1 MIAFYSGEKRISEL
15 IDEELRLLIN
25 KFVQCLIS
33 EFGEMQEMIVRAQ
46 EQGITIYFKGP
57 SQESVT
63 SVDLDVQSRIL
74 RIFYDVFKGRKNI
87 KLQVIVEESVTIK
100 GVERIFD
107 FSSLSEGTI
116 LAGANPVS
124 GSNEI
129 TRGGEHCIILN
140 IGQVYQGEIIPLVAC
155 VFKPRDKEISIVTPY
170 EVMEGRITRNYTLD
184 VKSKYSARG
193 KKLLV
198 EIDTTQTMLGGIT
211 FEEYLSEQGMLEI
224 HTVVGKIKETDDRG
238 RDKEEPYAHSQI
250 CRGDFRLINKK
261 PCHFTW
267 GESRKIFLG
276 AESISSNPEIICEY
290 VPKMFKI
297 MSEYFDVKYRSVGC
311 MSLTVHRAISGDN
324 VITYAQLRPF
334 DYFILKSF
342 FILVSN
348 FFDGKSEMDKD
359 LVPKIP
365 QESRMV
371 WADIGRVF
379 DPSITDYGYK
389 VIIYR
394 RLYEGMVKEKFAF
407 LGPSDFFD
415 KKP

>member
-57 SQESVT
+57 LQESVT
-63 SVDLDVQSRIL
+63 GVDLDVQSRIL

-87 KLQVIVEESVTIK
+87 KLQVIVEESVTIN

-124 GSNEI
+124 GSNEM
-129 TRGGEHCIILN
+129 TRGGEHCLILN
-140 IGQVYQGEIIPLVAC
+140 LGLVYQSEIVPLVAC

-170 EVMEGRITRNYTLD
+170 EVIEGKITRNYTLN
-184 VKSKYSARG
+184 VQTKYLQRG
-193 KKLLV
+193 KKLV
-198 EIDTTQTMLGGIT
+198 IKIDTTQQMLGGIT
-211 FEEYLSEQGMLEI
+211 FEEYLAAQGILEI
-224 HTVVGKIKETDDRG
+224 HTVVGKITEKDDQG
-238 RDKEEPYAHSQI
+238 RDKEKSYAHSQI

-261 PCHFTW
+261 PCHFTL
-267 GESRKIFLG
+267 GESNNIFLG
-276 AESISSNPEIICEY
+276 AESISTNHEIICEY

-297 MSEYFDVKYRSVGC
+297 MSDYHDVKYRSVGC
-311 MSLTVHRAISGDN
+311 MSLTVLRAILGDN
-324 VITYAQLRPF
+324 DITYAQLRPF

-365 QESRMV
+365 EESRMV
-371 WADIGRVF
+371 WVDIGRVF
-379 DPSITDYGYK
+379 DPSISDYGYK
-389 VIIYR
+389 AIIYR
-394 RLYEGMVKEKFAF
+394 RCYEQIIKNNFSV

-415 KKP
+415 KKQ